1 MTSASGTCHSPR
13 PRPRLTGAGG
23 GRSWETGAAAP
34 FLGAALKLLTTTTPL
49 SVPANALLGV
59 LAARSMSA
67 HALQL

>member
-1 MTSASGTCHSPR
+1 MGDGCCGAVPR
-13 PRPRLTGAGG
+13 GG
-23 GRSWETGAAAP
+23 VKP
-34 FLGAALKLLTTTTPL
+34 LTTTTPL